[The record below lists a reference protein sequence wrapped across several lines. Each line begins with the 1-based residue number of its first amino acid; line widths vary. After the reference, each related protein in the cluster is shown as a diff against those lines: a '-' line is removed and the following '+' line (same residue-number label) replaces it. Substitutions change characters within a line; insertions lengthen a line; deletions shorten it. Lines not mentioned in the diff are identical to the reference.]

1 MAEQHASQ
9 GKRPLSL
16 KIAGRQGE
24 LDAAEFLA
32 VAEAVRDLGLG
43 RVLLTSG
50 QRLLLPG
57 LDPDQAETLRE
68 RLGPLLVQ
76 GHDLVQSCPGRGAC
90 KFARAETRGMAAELE
105 TLIRSLDLPAKVKAG
120 VSGCPHCCAES
131 RVRDA
136 GLVAKASGWSVIFG
150 GNAGAKPRVG
160 EEMGGGL
167 SDQAAL
173 DLVRELLNDYAANA
187 RPKERTAR
195 YMERRGGSDSR

>member
-131 RVRDA
+131 RVRDLGFIA
-136 GLVAKASGWSVIFG
+136 GARGWTVVFG
-150 GNAGAKPRVG
+150 GNAGKRPRSG
-160 EEMGGGL
+160 DELGREL
-167 SDQAAL
+167 SDQEAL
-173 DLVRELLNDYAANA
+173 DLARSALEDYARLA
-187 RPKERTAR
+187 RPGERTAR
-195 YMERRGGSDSR
+195 FQESLNR